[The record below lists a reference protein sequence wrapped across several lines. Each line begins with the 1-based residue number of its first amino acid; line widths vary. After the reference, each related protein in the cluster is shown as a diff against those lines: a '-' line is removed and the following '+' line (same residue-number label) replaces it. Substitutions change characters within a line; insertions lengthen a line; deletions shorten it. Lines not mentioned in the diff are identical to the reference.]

1 MSERL
6 PNVVERKAQVLS
18 KMLRVNSAPDTSVIA
33 KMRDRL
39 NNKLFDLSIADYEL
53 MCGNKMLLK
62 MMAKTLKCDEKQL
75 KKFCKYINVFKEN
88 INSSP
93 KSIRN
98 KMKPSSSLTQLPDN
112 ILGKI
117 VEKYKELFPVKY
129 VLRDWVPIDKLNWES
144 LSKNRN
150 PNCIDFLRENID
162 KIKWDYIS
170 ANPIAIELLEEN
182 YENIDWNWLSENPNP
197 KAIELLKIKLKEDPD
212 YIDWE
217 RLSVNPNAVK
227 ILKEYPK
234 NIDWDVLTLNPSS
247 EAIEILRTNPSKID
261 WWELSANPSDEA
273 IKILKENPDNI
284 EWEVLS
290 ANPSDEAI
298 KLLKENPDNI
308 DWDELS
314 RNPNPK
320 AIKLLIANPEEINC
334 SLLCLNT
341 NPKAIEILKENLG
354 NLQCAKNID
363 WYWLSGNSNPK
374 AIEILKANP
383 KKIDWDMLSGNP
395 NAIELLKDNPK
406 KINWEK
412 LCENPS
418 IFEKEFIDDNSY
430 DSEDNE
436 IVLDSFAKV
445 QDIIHMPFN
454 NETKNKNLVKS
465 LFKKPIEYE
474 TGLNRLKEYFANT
487 SEQHNIYVNYYHNI
501 LRQINAIK
509 QHVNFPNLNNFDY
522 KYYNKNKRFYKF
534 DPKFNSDA
542 KENTERQKDAQYIEN
557 EVIREFKTI
566 IIYSQNNRNSDD
578 IIRNLEINKPKYIA
592 LQFIASLIRF
602 NNTNVTQIN
611 ILNKTIMILDILI
624 AKRIALNDDNSMSV
638 SKSISWSGTPKSNA
652 DDFQSKANIEKYKVT
667 KAALIKEITENNLND
682 SDPFSGEEWADMPLN
697 KLKKVISITSV
708 INSTTYR
715 HAFYVRTLYQFWRVS
730 EKSLD
735 NKVKFLN
742 PYNRVPFT
750 EDDKTAIMD
759 AMITMYPRLE
769 RPRQGK
775 GRQDISYNFYTGTI
789 NRPDGMFYSY
799 ATFNFS
805 YILKFPVGEDIL
817 IPLAT
822 HIQIRLDFDE
832 ELDNAYIPNVL
843 FENIK
848 YLMENK
854 KMFGKNMPIKMLDVL
869 KEYDNK
875 KITTMM
881 EYKDFFDKIK
891 NAL

>member
-1 MSERL
+1 
-6 PNVVERKAQVLS
+6 
-18 KMLRVNSAPDTSVIA
+18 
-33 KMRDRL
+33 
-39 NNKLFDLSIADYEL
+39 
-53 MCGNKMLLK
+53 
-62 MMAKTLKCDEKQL
+62 
-75 KKFCKYINVFKEN
+75 
-88 INSSP
+88 
-93 KSIRN
+93 
-98 KMKPSSSLTQLPDN
+98 MKPTSSLTQLPDN

-117 VEKYKELFPVKY
+117 VAKYKELFPVKY
-129 VLRDWVPIDKLNWES
+129 VLRRWVPIDKLNWES

-162 KIKWDYIS
+162 KIKWNLLS

-197 KAIELLKIKLKEDPD
+197 KAVELLKKILKEDPD

-227 ILKEYPK
+227 ILKAYPK
-234 NIDWDVLTLNPSS
+234 NIDWDALALNPSS
-247 EAIEILRTNPSKID
+247 EAIKILRTNPDYID
-261 WWELSANPSDEA
+261 WNLLSTNISDEA
-273 IKILKENPDNI
+273 MKLLRENPDAIVWENLSSNTNDRAIELLEENIHEI
-284 EWEVLS
+284 EWQWLS
-290 ANPSDEAI
+290 E
-298 KLLKENPDNI
+298 
-308 DWDELS
+308 
-314 RNPNPK
+314 NPNPK
-320 AIKLLIANPEEINC
+320 AIKLLKLHEDEIHWDYLSLNP
-334 SLLCLNT
+334 
-341 NPKAIEILKENLG
+341 NPKVIELLRKQIDKEKKTPRHELVKIADN
-354 NLQCAKNID
+354 KKID
-363 WYWLSGNSNPK
+363 WKWLSGNPN
-374 AIEILKANP
+374 AIELLKENQEKINWELLSGNP
-383 KKIDWDMLSGNP
+383 NAIELLKEKIIKENEMSKEYLETLRSFNKINWDMLSGNP

-430 DSEDNE
+430 DSEGNE

-445 QDIIHMPFN
+445 QDIIYMPFN

-474 TGLNRLKEYFANT
+474 IGLSKLKEYFANT
-487 SEQHNIYVNYYHNI
+487 LEQPNIYFNYYHNI
-501 LRQINAIK
+501 LREINAIK
-509 QHVNFPNLNNFDY
+509 QHVNFTNLNNFDY

-578 IIRNLEINKPKYIA
+578 IIRNLEINKPKYVA
-592 LQFIASLIRF
+592 LQFIAFLIRF
-602 NNTNVTQIN
+602 NNTNVNQIN
-611 ILNKTIMILDILI
+611 SINKKIIVLDMLI
-624 AKRIALNDDNSMSV
+624 AKSIVLNYDNSMSV
-638 SKSISWSGTPKSNA
+638 SKSISWSGTPNSNT

-667 KAALIKEITENNLND
+667 KAALLKEITENNLND
-682 SDPFSGEEWADMPLN
+682 SDPFSGEEWANMHLN

-708 INSTTYR
+708 INGTTYR
-715 HAFYVRTLYQFWRVS
+715 HAFYVRTLYQYWRVS

-750 EDDKTAIMD
+750 EDDKIAIMD

-769 RPRQGK
+769 RPTQGK
-775 GRQDISYNFYTGTI
+775 GRQDISYNFYTGTN
-789 NRPDGMFYSY
+789 NRPGGMFYSY

-805 YILKFPVGEDIL
+805 YILKVPVGEDIL

-832 ELDNAYIPNVL
+832 ELDNAYIPNIL
-843 FENIK
+843 FENIN

-854 KMFGKNMPIKMLDVL
+854 KMFGKNMPIKPLDVL

-875 KITTMM
+875 NITTMM

>member
-1 MSERL
+1 MSSRL
-6 PNVVERKAQVLS
+6 KEISEKKGDILS
-18 KMLRVNSAPDTSVIA
+18 KILKVDPKSLKVSKIPKLLRSSSSGPNTKVITNIQETI
-33 KMRDRL
+33 K
-39 NNKLFDLSIADYEL
+39 NPLFNLSIADYEL
-53 MCGNKMLLK
+53 MCGNKMIIK
-62 MMAKTLKCDEKQL
+62 MMPIVLECDEKQL

-93 KSIRN
+93 KSIKN
-98 KMKPSSSLTQLPDN
+98 KIKSKISLNKLPDD
-112 ILGKI
+112 LLTKI
-117 VEKYKELFPVKY
+117 VEKYKSLFKVKH
-129 VLRDWVPIDKLNWES
+129 VLRDWIPLNKLNW
-144 LSKNRN
+144 K
-150 PNCIDFLRENID
+150 
-162 KIKWDYIS
+162 Y
-170 ANPIAIELLEEN
+170 
-182 YENIDWNWLSENPNP
+182 LSENPNAIDLLKANKHKIVWEILSSNP
-197 KAIELLKIKLKEDPD
+197 TAIELLKANRNKINWDL
-212 YIDWE
+212 
-217 RLSVNPNAVK
+217 LSK
-227 ILKEYPK
+227 
-234 NIDWDVLTLNPSS
+234 
-247 EAIEILRTNPSKID
+247 
-261 WWELSANPSDEA
+261 
-273 IKILKENPDNI
+273 
-284 EWEVLS
+284 
-290 ANPSDEAI
+290 
-298 KLLKENPDNI
+298 
-308 DWDELS
+308 
-314 RNPNPK
+314 
-320 AIKLLIANPEEINC
+320 
-334 SLLCLNT
+334 NT
-341 NPKAIEILKENLG
+341 NPKAIEM
-354 NLQCAKNID
+354 
-363 WYWLSGNSNPK
+363 
-374 AIEILKANP
+374 LKANRE
-383 KKIDWDMLSGNP
+383 KINWDYLSSNP

-474 TGLNRLKEYFANT
+474 SGLNRLKEYFANT

-566 IIYSQNNRNSDD
+566 IIYSENNRNSDD

-682 SDPFSGEEWADMPLN
+682 SDPFSGEEWADMSLN

-708 INSTTYR
+708 INGTTYR
-715 HAFYVRTLYQFWRVS
+715 HAFYVRTLYQYWRVS
-730 EKSLD
+730 EKSLN

-789 NRPDGMFYSY
+789 NLPYGMFYNY

-805 YILKFPVGEDIL
+805 YILKVTVGEDIL

-869 KEYDNK
+869 QEYNDKN
-875 KITTMM
+875 INTMR